1 MTTARNDITGNALRS
16 RPPSDKYNEGW
27 ERIFGK
33 KKKREKGG
41 VNGRRP
47 AEAGRG
53 AFYSA
58 DGTARRSCSDRP
70 QPNLQEDWP

>member
-33 KKKREKGG
+33 KKRREKALDELAQE
-41 VNGRRP
+41 
-47 AEAGRG
+47 AERLGL
-53 AFYSA
+53 YDETQNA
-58 DGTARRSCSDRP
+58 DD
-70 QPNLQEDWP
+70 

>member
-33 KKKREKGG
+33 KKRREKALDELAQE
-41 VNGRRP
+41 
-47 AEAGRG
+47 AERLG
-53 AFYSA
+53 FY
-58 DGTARRSCSDRP
+58 DQNQNVD
-70 QPNLQEDWP
+70 D

>member
-33 KKKREKGG
+33 KKKREKALDELAQE
-41 VNGRRP
+41 
-47 AEAGRG
+47 AERLG
-53 AFYSA
+53 FY
-58 DGTARRSCSDRP
+58 DQNQNVD
-70 QPNLQEDWP
+70 D

>member
-33 KKKREKGG
+33 KKKREKALDELAQE
-41 VNGRRP
+41 
-47 AEAGRG
+47 AERLGLYDETQNA
-53 AFYSA
+53 A
-58 DGTARRSCSDRP
+58 D
-70 QPNLQEDWP
+70 